1 MLFQALFS
9 PIIDLYIFYRVSGW
23 KLRIRDYVFSVIF
36 IGICVLLGD
45 LTQIDDFLVDVIQAI
60 SVFLFSYFV
69 RKEKKVKLIIGL
81 ISFFELLDLLITI
94 SVEILLLIF
103 DINFSSIIFIFLLI
117 DFLVVCIIQKYYLK
131 IRKLL
136 NDRNSSIFIGL
147 ILYQVLLCIC

>member
-69 RKEKKVKLIIGL
+69 RKRKESQINHW
-81 ISFFELLDLLITI
+81 
-94 SVEILLLIF
+94 
-103 DINFSSIIFIFLLI
+103 INFFF
-117 DFLVVCIIQKYYLK
+117 
-131 IRKLL
+131 
-136 NDRNSSIFIGL
+136 
-147 ILYQVLLCIC
+147 